1 MVKPNQNKIK
11 NIEEQKKKIKEKL
24 KKRKKE
30 IERRIQK
37 EKNKKLEKNKQKEK
51 NKQLEKNKQVENDK
65 KKNFGILY
73 NFYYEGDEDFENSL
87 TNLTFF
93 INRTLDNTFW
103 KRPKDVNKKL
113 FFIFIIN
120 TPLNGFIIPKFNNV
134 VVIENYDNN
143 IIDTKT
149 LFTERFNIE
158 FENTF
163 TVDSSFSGPFIDPNP
178 NTFWFNKLS
187 SYVVEEQ
194 EPIFLKTNTNTLNDI
209 SKILN
214 WENPADEDILP
225 VPGDNYAI
233 FCHYD
238 ENNLIQD
245 YVFTELMCL
254 QKLGYKILFNST
266 SSKLINEDKLYDL
279 VDKINY
285 IENISIGTEFNI
297 LYKNLVDLEN
307 DQVKYD
313 NILFLNDSLLFPTNG
328 LSNMRE
334 TIMNMQSHDI
344 WGHWDEYMPTSKLQ
358 FIYSCFYHFNYSVS
372 EEIIEYLNMWLPKC
386 SNRTEYIN
394 YIEWR
399 MPNYLF
405 EKRFNIGSVTVFNSL
420 NIRNPKFN
428 KIITHSPSVIGRW
441 IFRPETFAIK
451 FKYILF
457 FLNKNSQYLTPQF
470 WYLTRFLYVG
480 ENKVNYY
487 HKEKSGL
494 YISRIY

>member
-11 NIEEQKKKIKEKL
+11 NMQEQKKKMKEKI
-24 KKRKKE
+24 KQRKKE
-30 IERRIQK
+30 IERRIEK
-37 EKNKKLEKNKQKEK
+37 EKNKKLEKNKISE
-51 NKQLEKNKQVENDK
+51 K
-65 KKNFGILY
+65 KKFGIRY
-73 NFYYEGDEDFENSL
+73 NFYYEGDEEFENSL

-103 KRPKDVNKKL
+103 KKPKDVNKKI
-113 FFIFIIN
+113 FFIFVIN

-134 VVIENYDNN
+134 VVIENYDNE

-158 FENTF
+158 VDDTF

-187 SYVVEEQ
+187 SYAVEEL
-194 EPIFLKTNTNTLNDI
+194 EPIFLKTNNNTINDI
-209 SKILN
+209 SRILN
-214 WENPADEDILP
+214 WENPVTEEVLP
-225 VPGDNYAI
+225 VPGINYAI

-238 ENNLIQD
+238 ENNFIQD
-245 YVFTELMCL
+245 YVFTELCCL
-254 QKLGYKILFNST
+254 QKLGYIIIFNTT
-266 SSKLINEDKLYDL
+266 SSKLTNEFKLCDL
-279 VDKINY
+279 VEKINY

-297 LYKNLVDLEN
+297 LHRNLTHLNN
-307 DQVKYD
+307 DNVKYD
-313 NILFLNDSLLFPTNG
+313 NILFVNDSVLFPTNG
-328 LSNMRE
+328 LANMKE
-334 TIMNMQSHDI
+334 TIINMQSHDI

-358 FIYSCFYHFNYSVS
+358 FIYSCFYHFNFSVS
-372 EEIIEYLNMWLPKC
+372 QDIIAYLNEWLPRC
-386 SNRTEYIN
+386 TNRTEYIN
-394 YIEWR
+394 YVEWR

-405 EKRFNIGSVTVFNSL
+405 NKKYNIGSVTVFNSL
-420 NIRNPKFN
+420 NISNPKFN
-428 KIITHSPSVIGRW
+428 KIVTHSPSVVGRW

-480 ENKVNYY
+480 DNKVNYY